1 MEKTSGNVFWK
12 KKDEIKNTYPYLTHD
27 TTADVLVIGG
37 GINGALT
44 TYFLAKEGANVV
56 VAEKNIIGY
65 GSTIAS
71 SAILEFDAGIDLYKL
86 QKLIGINEAK
96 KMYELYLNAIDDI
109 QKIDEEIDFDTEFS
123 KKNNIYISNK
133 FMQKSNVLREYEARK
148 NAGFETN
155 MIDSSDYINL
165 NSGIITKNAAATINP
180 YVFTQCLFEYLSSF
194 ENVQIYE
201 NTKIEDIKCKY
212 DEVISKTNNGFI
224 VRSSKLIFST
234 GIDTLKYVKD
244 LPIELYKTFTIVTR
258 PLDNINCKKF
268 DFTLKDMQEPNHY
281 LRFSKDNRVIYS
293 GENVRY
299 IDRYND
305 EKYFDMV
312 SNDKYRKLLL
322 SLQKML
328 TSADNISIEYAYNGT
343 VAKTKDGL
351 PIVDE
356 IDNMPNCFCNL
367 SFGNNSIVGATVGA
381 KMLTN
386 AVRGLYTK
394 EMNFLK
400 VNR

>member
-1 MEKTSGNVFWK
+1 MEKTSGNVFWR

-133 FMQKSNVLREYEARK
+133 FMQKSNVLKEYEARK

-155 MIDSSDYINL
+155 IIESSDYINL
-165 NSGIITKNAAATINP
+165 NSGIITKDAAATINP

-201 NTKIEDIKCKY
+201 NTNIENIKCKY
-212 DEVISKTNNGFI
+212 DEVISKTNNGFVI
-224 VRSSKLIFST
+224 RSSKLIFST

-293 GENVRY
+293 GENIRY

-305 EKYFDMV
+305 EKYFEMV
-312 SNDKYRKLLL
+312 SNDKYRRLLL

-328 TSADNISIEYAYNGT
+328 TNTDNISIEYAYNGT

-356 IDNMPNCFCNL
+356 LDNMPNCFCNL
-367 SFGNNSIVGATVGA
+367 SFGNNSIVGAAVGA

>member
-1 MEKTSGNVFWK
+1 MEKTSGNVFWR

-305 EKYFDMV
+305 ERYFDMV

-351 PIVDE
+351 PIVDD

>member
-1 MEKTSGNVFWK
+1 MEKTSGNVFWR

-44 TYFLAKEGANVV
+44 TYFLAKEGTNVV

>member
-1 MEKTSGNVFWK
+1 MEKTSGNVFWR

-305 EKYFDMV
+305 ERYFDMV

>member
-1 MEKTSGNVFWK
+1 MGKSKYYLIAK
-12 KKDEIKNTYPYLTHD
+12 KKN
-27 TTADVLVIGG
+27 
-37 GINGALT
+37 
-44 TYFLAKEGANVV
+44 
-56 VAEKNIIGY
+56 
-65 GSTIAS
+65 
-71 SAILEFDAGIDLYKL
+71 
-86 QKLIGINEAK
+86 
-96 KMYELYLNAIDDI
+96 
-109 QKIDEEIDFDTEFS
+109 
-123 KKNNIYISNK
+123 
-133 FMQKSNVLREYEARK
+133 
-148 NAGFETN
+148 
-155 MIDSSDYINL
+155 SSDYINL

-305 EKYFDMV
+305 ERYFDMV